1 MLNDYLPEYLKD
13 VEEFKALMD
22 AEQPEFE
29 NITALINNASN
40 DFSVFTL
47 TEDGVRRWESIL
59 GIAGKAADSLDA
71 RRFRIITHIIGQI
84 PITKRSLYAQLVTLC
99 GEGGFTM
106 EINSATYTLNVKV
119 GVEAQSA
126 FNDVKELITR
136 LAPANLICNVTQMY
150 NEHSLLQKKTHEQ
163 LKAFTHQQLRSEVI

>member
-1 MLNDYLPEYLKD
+1 MLNGYLPDYLRD
-13 VEEFKALMD
+13 IEELKALTTAAD
-22 AEQPEFE
+22 PEFE
-29 NITALINNASN
+29 DITALINNMSS

-47 TEDGVRRWESIL
+47 TEYGVERWESIL
-59 GIAGKAADSLDA
+59 GIAGKTADDLES

-84 PITKRSLYAQLVTLC
+84 PITRRSLYSQLVTLC

-106 EINSATYTLNVKV
+106 QIDGAKYTLDIKV

-126 FNDVKELITR
+126 FNDVKELINR

-150 NEHSLLQKKTHEQ
+150 NSHAVLKAKTHEQ
-163 LKAFTHQQLRSEVI
+163 LKAYTHQQLRSEVI

>member
-13 VEEFKALMD
+13 VEEFKTLTD

-29 NITALINNASN
+29 DITALINNASN

-47 TEDGVRRWESIL
+47 KEHGVKRWESIL
-59 GIAGKAADSLDA
+59 GIAGKAADGLDA

-84 PITKRSLYAQLVTLC
+84 PITKRSLYSQLVTLC

-106 EINSATYTLNVKV
+106 QIDGPKYTLNVKV
-119 GVEAQSA
+119 GVAAQSA
-126 FNDVKELITR
+126 FNDVKSLITR
-136 LAPANLICNVTQMY
+136 LAPANIVCNVTQLY
-150 NEHSLLQKKTHEQ
+150 NQHSEFTKKTHAQ
-163 LKAFTHQQLRSEVI
+163 LAAHTHKQIRSEVI